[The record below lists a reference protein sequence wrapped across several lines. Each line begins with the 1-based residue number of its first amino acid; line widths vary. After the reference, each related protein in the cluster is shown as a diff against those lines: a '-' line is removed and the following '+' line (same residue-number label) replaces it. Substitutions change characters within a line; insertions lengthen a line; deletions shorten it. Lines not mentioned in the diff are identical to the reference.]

1 MTREVS
7 LDDSKVPLYD
17 YAGFRIGT
25 ISLAKALELNGV
37 DLTLR
42 AKGTGLRR
50 RFTSA
55 RLYPRKQLNWVVTP
69 SGGFSVLQLIN
80 KANRKTK
87 RR

>member
-1 MTREVS
+1 LTREVS
-7 LDDSKVPLYD
+7 LDDSKIPLYD
-17 YAGFRIGT
+17 FAGFRIGT
-25 ISLAKALELNGV
+25 ISLARALELDGI
-37 DLTLR
+37 DLALR

-55 RLYPRKQLNWVVTP
+55 RLFARKQLNWIVAP

-80 KANRKTK
+80 KANRKSK